1 MRVALVHDWLTGMR
15 GGERVLEELV
25 KLYPSADLYT
35 LIHVP
40 GATSPTIE
48 SLRIHT
54 SPLSRLPGIAKR
66 YRALLPLYPW
76 AIKRFRLEGYDL
88 VISTHHAVAKA
99 IPLAPGTTHLCY
111 CLTPMRYIWDQ
122 ADAYLGTGSKRFL
135 ATPLVALLRRFD
147 VRTSGQNVTRFVAI
161 SHAIADR
168 IRTHYGREA
177 QVVWPPVRVDLIQPD
192 RRPPDDFYLLVG
204 GFVPYKREALA
215 IEAFRGLDRRLVIA
229 GDGPG
234 RERLQAGA
242 PSNVE
247 FRGRVTDTEL
257 AHLYARCRAL
267 IHPQDEDF
275 GICAVEAQAA
285 GRPVIAYGRGG
296 VRDTVVP
303 LDATDGRAP
312 TGVWFEPQGSE
323 ALRGAVRRFESAETR
338 FQPALIRAWAERF
351 GPAPFQQ
358 GLKAQVEIAM
368 ARRD

>member
-15 GGERVLEELV
+15 GGERVLEELA

-40 GATSPTIE
+40 GATSPAIE
-48 SLRIHT
+48 SLRIYA
-54 SPLSRLPGIAKR
+54 SPLSRLRGIEKR

-76 AIKRFRLEGYDL
+76 AIQRFRLEGYDL

-99 IPLAPGTTHLCY
+99 IPVAPGTPHLSY

-122 ADAYLGTGSKRFL
+122 ADAYLGRGPRRFL

-161 SHAIADR
+161 SHAVADR
-168 IRTHYGREA
+168 IRRHYGREA
-177 QVVWPPVRVDLIQPD
+177 PVVWPPVRVDSIQPD

-215 IEAFRGLDRRLVIA
+215 IEAFRGLNRRLVIA

-234 RERLQAGA
+234 RARLQAGA

-247 FRGRVTDTEL
+247 FRGHVPDTEL
-257 AHLYARCRAL
+257 ARLYARCRAL

-303 LDATDGRAP
+303 LDAADGRAP
-312 TGVWFEPQGSE
+312 TGLWFEPHDAE
-323 ALRGAVRRFESAETR
+323 ALRQAVRKFESAEAQ
-338 FQPALIRAWAERF
+338 FQAGPIRTWAERF
-351 GPAPFQQ
+351 GAAAFQQ
-358 GLKAQVEIAM
+358 GLQAQVDIAM
-368 ARRD
+368 GRRD